1 MSHYTGSP
9 RMNDTSR
16 NSGLSDLI
24 PPTSTVIN
32 SKNKRFFNQVSQLQQ
47 AGLKSARNK

>member
-24 PPTSTVIN
+24 PTSAVNN
-32 SKNKRFFNQVSQLQQ
+32 SKNKRLYNHVSQLQQ
-47 AGLKSARNK
+47 AGLKVARNK